1 MLPEDEV
8 ALIVD
13 VLDRAQLRTPAAL
26 SCLHV
31 PDAEAFSSLLVKLGC
46 EVPRFGGSTPNPGL
60 QIIPDGLRLALKK
73 FYMLLSPQFPEL
85 LQRETSAYW
94 GTTGVRTSS
103 EPVDSARVDGL
114 LSSSEGRIMTGLPP
128 IPNSR
133 KKRAAQGS
141 LKKLEDGK
149 KAHFVKLLIDEY
161 YIALDRYRGISIRP
175 PPGRTLD
182 EWLRIVLGKGA
193 WRSIRDL
200 VCGWRRFRRW
210 ADREKISA
218 IPPNIETIIMFL
230 DSIVRTG
237 SATSSTPAS
246 VRTSIQGV
254 VLRFGFPQVNWDDK
268 EWQALVDA
276 ICEDDDA
283 PLRQAPELPPALGPL
298 LEKIAAGAAPTQNRP
313 EGSPEVPGEFQQPTE
328 FEQLMSFLSLVLMW
342 SIARFDDGL
351 HVAPPACTLDAQALF
366 AVCWRT
372 KVNRSR
378 KAPRKLVVPR
388 VAIVEPAWLDEGF
401 RVFMA
406 HGDPNRDYFC
416 EAPRFSESQ
425 FAGWS
430 STPIDYDDFRLVVQS
445 IMPLW
450 VLNFAPF
457 YFPEWSEEFIRS
469 LSHAVSL
476 LTPHSFRT
484 WIPTLGPVLDLDPA
498 RIKDHG
504 QWKSSEMVQLY
515 NRMRQLSSVRLFRSV
530 STQLRSAG
538 PMLSWDSLAAALP
551 PPPAAD
557 PAREG
562 AQPAQAASESAAI
575 APLPI
580 AAPQSPQVP
589 SAPPS
594 PSLLEPAAPDLLS
607 ESEHPEGLQ
616 PGSPEPAAP
625 DEPQFQP
632 VGSEAV
638 SPAAASP
645 WWVVADDHT
654 TIRPSLSLVADTRDS
669 LRGIMAANFGS
680 PGGFSSDSPQAS
692 GLPSPDP
699 PDHVAQRLALESDDG
714 HSPAATALR
723 VEGPAPGPPGQ
734 PTPRAS
740 SPRSESP
747 CRPLSDRWA
756 SAGPPPTP
764 EDLDDVSS
772 IETRSS
778 QASEAEPLPEL
789 PAVEF
794 YLIPTRN
801 LALHD
806 ADPESYSSHKFHA
819 VHPQLEGRLACT
831 DRQLNDLIAIEV
843 DPDEFPRICKKCVAK
858 HPPLREWF
866 HLNSL

>member
-182 EWLRIVLGKGA
+182 EWLSIVLGKGA

-230 DSIVRTG
+230 DSIVRAG

-388 VAIVEPAWLDEGF
+388 VAIVEPRLLLRGSPLLGEPVRRVELDTDRLRRLPPRGPVDHAPLGPQLCSFLLPRMVRGVHPILVPRGLPAHPALVQNLDPHSRPGPRPRPGAHQGPWSVEELRDGTALQSDATALLRQALPQ
-401 RVFMA
+401 RVHA
-406 HGDPNRDYFC
+406 
-416 EAPRFSESQ
+416 A
-425 FAGWS
+425 
-430 STPIDYDDFRLVVQS
+430 
-445 IMPLW
+445 
-450 VLNFAPF
+450 
-457 YFPEWSEEFIRS
+457 S
-469 LSHAVSL
+469 LSRSYAL
-476 LTPHSFRT
+476 LGLTGGGS
-484 WIPTLGPVLDLDPA
+484 
-498 RIKDHG
+498 
-504 QWKSSEMVQLY
+504 
-515 NRMRQLSSVRLFRSV
+515 
-530 STQLRSAG
+530 
-538 PMLSWDSLAAALP
+538 
-551 PPPAAD
+551 
-557 PAREG
+557 
-562 AQPAQAASESAAI
+562 
-575 APLPI
+575 
-580 AAPQSPQVP
+580 P
-589 SAPPS
+589 SAPC
-594 PSLLEPAAPDLLS
+594 
-607 ESEHPEGLQ
+607 
-616 PGSPEPAAP
+616 
-625 DEPQFQP
+625 
-632 VGSEAV
+632 
-638 SPAAASP
+638 
-645 WWVVADDHT
+645 
-654 TIRPSLSLVADTRDS
+654 RR
-669 LRGIMAANFGS
+669 
-680 PGGFSSDSPQAS
+680 S
-692 GLPSPDP
+692 G
-699 PDHVAQRLALESDDG
+699 A
-714 HSPAATALR
+714 
-723 VEGPAPGPPGQ
+723 
-734 PTPRAS
+734 
-740 SPRSESP
+740 
-747 CRPLSDRWA
+747 
-756 SAGPPPTP
+756 
-764 EDLDDVSS
+764 
-772 IETRSS
+772 
-778 QASEAEPLPEL
+778 
-789 PAVEF
+789 
-794 YLIPTRN
+794 
-801 LALHD
+801 
-806 ADPESYSSHKFHA
+806 
-819 VHPQLEGRLACT
+819 
-831 DRQLNDLIAIEV
+831 
-843 DPDEFPRICKKCVAK
+843 
-858 HPPLREWF
+858 
-866 HLNSL
+866 